1 MIPDGLFWKMAG
13 FELSV
18 EICQA
23 FFFLLNSAS
32 LEGLPCKKYCEE
44 YLKGITPVPKN

>member
-13 FELSV
+13 LKSV
-18 EICQA
+18 LKYVRL